1 MWDLPRPGIEPMLL
15 ALADR
20 LVTTGAPGKSR
31 VAFKREE
38 PEEEEARGGPGLGGG
53 DQKESRE
60 GFLEKDP

>member
-1 MWDLPRPGIEPMLL
+1 MSL

-20 LVTTGAPGKSR
+20 LLTTGAPGKSR
-31 VAFKREE
+31 VAFKRGWVRNSQRRPWAE
-38 PEEEEARGGPGLGGG
+38 GG